1 MKVKLYDAHNG
12 VEKVIKNVV
21 KIAMYNGEMF
31 ITDNNDVE
39 FVLPPDEIGHHV
51 AYITDNKVRKNND

>member
-1 MKVKLYDAHNG
+1 MKVKLYDARNG

-21 KIAMYNGEMF
+21 SVAMYNGKMI

-39 FVLPPDEIGHHV
+39 FVLPQDEIGNHV
-51 AYITDNKVRKNND
+51 AYIADNKARTKP